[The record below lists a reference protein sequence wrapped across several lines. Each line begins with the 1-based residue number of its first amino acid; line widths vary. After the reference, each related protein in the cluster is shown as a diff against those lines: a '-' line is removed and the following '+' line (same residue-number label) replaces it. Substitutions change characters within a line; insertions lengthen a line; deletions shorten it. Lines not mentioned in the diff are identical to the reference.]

1 MVQIPAGCREQ
12 PLSLQGTDTIGC
24 LGSFWMDT
32 TEVTIQGLELWTG
45 SAPSYAHQVGGSG
58 STAPCPR
65 CPIENLTWFE
75 AVLAANART
84 QLELSPQDTVYTYT
98 GIVYDSNPVA
108 SRRRLKPRL
117 VVDLVGL
124 RVDTA
129 KLGYRLPTR
138 REWVYAALQSGHFGT
153 YWNTVPWTLLPNG
166 QVQDIAWDPDW
177 KLYAWFRETS
187 GGTTRKVA
195 SLLPN
200 DWSLYDLLGNVP
212 EWLSQTDTLAVKD
225 SLGQPQRIPLFA
237 VAGGWSASED
247 GTNNPFDMSQM
258 RSGMTRISESGLRLV
273 RRASATSASISS
285 RPCSRGALP

>member
-1 MVQIPAGCREQ
+1 
-12 PLSLQGTDTIGC
+12 
-24 LGSFWMDT
+24 
-32 TEVTIQGLELWTG
+32 
-45 SAPSYAHQVGGSG
+45 
-58 STAPCPR
+58 
-65 CPIENLTWFE
+65 
-75 AVLAANART
+75 
-84 QLELSPQDTVYTYT
+84 
-98 GIVYDSNPVA
+98 
-108 SRRRLKPRL
+108 
-117 VVDLVGL
+117 VDLVGL

-273 RRASATSASISS
+273 RRASATSASIPS